1 MMGNIERNNA
11 RQENGQSIA
20 VTSKER
26 KLIEILREIDE
37 GEARVKVQNSLPV
50 LVEVT
55 TELIT

>member
-1 MMGNIERNNA
+1 MGNIERNNV
-11 RQENGQSIA
+11 RREKGQSIA

-37 GEARVKVQNSLPV
+37 GEARVKVQNNLPV

-55 TELIT
+55 TELNT